1 MSYYSTNITN
11 RNSEHVIPKEE
22 AEKLL
27 SEAPEGGQVEEVSL
41 LKELSMAHWQCS

>member
-27 SEAPEGGQVEEVSL
+27 SEAPEGGQVEEVSDTGKVYYVRSSL
-41 LKELSMAHWQCS
+41 